1 MKIRSIAGTL
11 VQQDKPDQRG
21 SPLPSQAQA
30 YLLAFLEI
38 LEKLERVTPTA
49 DGSEHGDASQSGG
62 GVDDEADLRAWADLR
77 EYQME
82 FARNGGLLGL
92 S

>member
-30 YLLAFLEI
+30 YLLAFLDI
-38 LEKLERVTPTA
+38 LEKLERVSPTT
-49 DGSEHGDASQSGG
+49 DGSEQGDAQA

>member
-1 MKIRSIAGTL
+1 L
-11 VQQDKPDQRG
+11 D
-21 SPLPSQAQA
+21 
-30 YLLAFLEI
+30 I
-38 LEKLERVTPTA
+38 LEKLERVSPTT
-49 DGSEHGDASQSGG
+49 DGSEQGDAQA

>member
-21 SPLPSQAQA
+21 SPLPTQAQA

-38 LEKLERVTPTA
+38 LEKLERVTPAA
-49 DGSEHGDASQSGG
+49 DGSEHGDAQA